1 VDLLKIFLSGNVNVT
16 TDSRKVEPGDIF
28 FALKGDNFDGNRFAI
43 TALERGAVLAVT
55 DDPAIKGERILAV
68 ENALA
73 TLQKLAGDYRRYA
86 GVPILAITGSNG
98 KTTTRELIS
107 ALLSRKFRV
116 HSSSGNLNN
125 HIGVPLTIL
134 SAPRDTELMVV
145 EMGANHRGEIDAL
158 CRIADPDS
166 GIITNIGR
174 AHLEGFGSLDGV
186 VQAKSELYS
195 YLGKKGGTII
205 CNRSNQILDTMVSKY
220 GSGATVVDY
229 FNQGNSRWEIREHGM
244 EPALVV
250 EADINGVPY
259 TIRTNL
265 FGKHNIE
272 NVSAAIATGL
282 FFGVEADAIVAAL
295 ENYLPE
301 NNRSQIMVTETN
313 RVVCDSYNANPSSM
327 EKAINSFIEANN
339 GRGTVIL
346 GDMLELGSY
355 SVDEHRKITA
365 LLDNMPG
372 LDVILVGPLFAS
384 AGNPALH
391 KMFENVNDLISWL
404 TDNPLK
410 DTFVLVKGSRGIGL
424 EKIYPY
430 L

>member
-1 VDLLKIFLSGNVNVT
+1 VDLLKLFLSGNVSVT
-16 TDSRKVEPGDIF
+16 TDSRKVDPGDIF

-43 TALERGAVLAVT
+43 TALERGAALAVT
-55 DDPAIKGERILAV
+55 DDPAIKGDRIMGV
-68 ENALA
+68 ENALT
-73 TLQKLAGDYRRYA
+73 TLQQLAGDYRRYT
-86 GVPILAITGSNG
+86 GVPLLAITGSNG

-107 ALLSRKFRV
+107 AVLSRKWRV

-134 SAPRDTELMVV
+134 SAPRNTEVMVV

-174 AHLEGFGSLDGV
+174 AHLEGFGSWEGV

-205 CNRSNQILDTMVSKY
+205 CNHGNQILDTMVRKY
-220 GSGATVVDY
+220 GTGASVVDY
-229 FNQGNSRWEIREHGM
+229 FNPGNSRWEIRDHAM
-244 EPALVV
+244 EPALVA

-282 FFGVEADAIVAAL
+282 FFGVEAGEIVTAL
-295 ENYLPE
+295 EKYLPE

-327 EKAINSFIEANN
+327 EKAINSFIEANS

-355 SVDEHRKITA
+355 SMDEHRKITA
-365 LLDNMPG
+365 LLDGMPE
-372 LDVILVGPLFAS
+372 LDVILVGPRFAS
-384 AGNPALH
+384 AGNTARH
-391 KMFENVNDLISWL
+391 KLFENVNDLISWL

-410 DTFVLVKGSRGIGL
+410 DTFVLVKGSRGTGL